1 MVERVPWM
9 APVDYE
15 IMLFFDEHAILVS
28 PRVLAANI
36 EYDRQY
42 VSKRCRTLSEAGLLD
57 IVDTGLYQLTETGT
71 AYLEGTLDVSELE
84 PSEE

>member
-42 VSKRCRTLSEAGLLD
+42 VSKRCRTLSEAGLLEV
-57 IVDTGLYQLTETGT
+57 VDTGLYRLTETGHT
-71 AYLEGTLDVSELE
+71 YLEGDLDVSELE
-84 PSEE
+84 TDE

>member
-15 IMLFFDEHAILVS
+15 IMLFFDEYPILVS
-28 PRVLAANI
+28 PKVLAVNI

-42 VSKRCRTLSEAGLLD
+42 VSRRCSALSDAELLES
-57 IVDTGLYQLTETGT
+57 VDTGLYQLTEKGQ
-71 AYLEGTLDVSELE
+71 AYLEGELDVSELE
-84 PSEE
+84 QEK